1 MDDKSKQTKP
11 SEKQLY
17 LPCSVDPNHSLS
29 SQKGKPYALK
39 QYLTIIEKWK
49 QKPWGRVSSQWH
61 LTKAE

>member
-49 QKPWGRVSSQWH
+49 
-61 LTKAE
+61 